1 MQDMIEA
8 LFEVTFALTLC
19 NKKVQKNKKTF

>member
-8 LFEVTFALTLC
+8 LFEVTSALTLY
-19 NKKVQKNKKTF
+19 NKKSSEE

>member
-8 LFEVTFALTLC
+8 LFEVTFALTLY
-19 NKKVQKNKKTF
+19 NKKSSEE